1 MRTDEN
7 AIWCAGYL
15 CIRGGAFG
23 QKDGVGDEF
32 PESKRRK
39 TRNKKV
45 EGTNLDKRLNEI
57 RGGSSDPKKNS
68 SNDPAGRN
76 KRPKQSKSKAKVEAA
91 SSNRLHRKVRQKV
104 RRGRH
109 KLKATVKATLAKT
122 TLPSR
127 ETFREW
133 SMWTNHTSNKAKA
146 SFYDSI
152 ELVSQAL
159 LRSEMDAAISSETD
173 HDDTIP
179 SHDLEITHQSDL
191 TRPGRKVF
199 VVTTAS
205 LPWFTGTAVNPLLRA
220 AYLCRKLREINNHNS
235 TMNEPNEQQW
245 VTLVIPW
252 LELEEDR
259 LELYGSSNEFA
270 NQTAQEQ
277 YIRSWLRDDAGMPA
291 EADEESGLRILWYP
305 ARYHPGLKSIFAM
318 GDLISLIPEEDADVV
333 VLEEPEHLNWYRAP
347 GDGWAKK
354 FDYSVGIVHTNYVS
368 YASSQYHG
376 LWTAPAIALMSSAMI
391 RAYCH
396 KVIKLSG
403 VLQSF
408 APEKEMISN
417 VHGVRADFLDEGRR
431 RGNETSSK
439 MSNDEST
446 TGNDAD
452 GSVHAYFIGK
462 LLWAKGLDK
471 MLELQDFYR
480 QVTGDYFSIDIY
492 GSGPEQKEI
501 MRAYHGR
508 KHVASSSEGNPSDEN
523 EESTSESEADE
534 IKDEEMESESL
545 LDALPSVPKISS
557 SLESVQ
563 FDLPSSRHEFR
574 RRPIPATFPGRV
586 DHASVKRHK
595 IFINPSVT
603 EVLCTTTAE
612 ALAMGKFA
620 IIPYHPSNMWFRQFP
635 NCLMYRN
642 KWEFAASLKWALA
655 HDPEPLTPELAH
667 QFSWEAATE
676 RFIKAAA
683 ITRHE
688 ARKRAERDN
697 TKLDERMEWFHKQLG
712 KSDALRSILGGGPVA
727 KQVAW
732 TKEKSIGADGDG
744 PIDRGAGDKD
754 GETQDEQ
761 KFIGSSLADAIGQTL
776 ANLVPISEQIGYGAG
791 KTSNV

>member
-1 MRTDEN
+1 MRTSHEN
-7 AIWCAGYL
+7 AIDYNSSNDPVWCAGYL
-15 CIRGGAFG
+15 CIRGGAF
-23 QKDGVGDEF
+23 
-32 PESKRRK
+32 SKK
-39 TRNKKV
+39 NSDV
-45 EGTNLDKRLNEI
+45 ILHDM
-57 RGGSSDPKKNS
+57 RGGSSDSKKKKNG
-68 SNDPAGRN
+68 SNDLARRN
-76 KRPKQSKSKAKVEAA
+76 KRPKQTKPKTKVEAT

-127 ETFREW
+127 EAFREW

-159 LRSEMDAAISSETD
+159 LRSEMDATVSSETD

-220 AYLCRKLREINNHNS
+220 AYLCRKLREINHPNS
-235 TMNEPNEQQW
+235 SMSEPNEQQW

-259 LELYGSSNEFA
+259 LELYGSSNQFA

-291 EADEESGLRILWYP
+291 EADEELGLRILWYP

-354 FDYSVGIVHTNYVS
+354 FEYSVGIVHTNYVS

-376 LWTAPAIALMSSAMI
+376 LWTAPAIAVMSSAMI

-396 KVIKLSG
+396 KVVKLSG

-431 RGNETSSK
+431 RGNETLSK
-439 MSNDEST
+439 SEMPNDEEAD
-446 TGNDAD
+446 DAD
-452 GSVHAYFIGK
+452 DAVQAYFIGK

-492 GSGPEQKEI
+492 GTGPEQKEI

-508 KHVASSSEGNPSDEN
+508 KRTTSNLAGNTSDEK
-523 EESTSESEADE
+523 EESPSESEADE
-534 IKDEEMESESL
+534 ADEIVDGGTEADSL
-545 LDALPSVPKISS
+545 LDVLPKISP

-620 IIPYHPSNMWFRQFP
+620 IIPYHPSNIWFRQFP

-655 HDPEPLTPELAH
+655 HDPEPLTSELAH

-683 ITRHE
+683 ITRYE

-697 TKLDERMEWFHKQLG
+697 TKLDARMEWFHKQLG

-732 TKEKSIGADGDG
+732 TKERSIGIDGDG
-744 PIDRGAGDKD
+744 TINSGTGDEND
-754 GETQDEQ
+754 ETQDE

-776 ANLVPISEQIGYGAG
+776 ANLVPISEQIGFGAAG

>member
-1 MRTDEN
+1 M
-7 AIWCAGYL
+7 
-15 CIRGGAFG
+15 RGGAFDE
-23 QKDGVGDEF
+23 KNAGDNNF
-32 PESKRRK
+32 AKPKRIQSSTK
-39 TRNKKV
+39 I
-45 EGTNLDKRLNEI
+45 EGTNANNGSRLHEI
-57 RGGSSDPKKNS
+57 RAGSSDQKNNGAKSSANKAKKT
-68 SNDPAGRN
+68 
-76 KRPKQSKSKAKVEAA
+76 KQSRPRRKAEEMG
-91 SSNRLHRKVRQKV
+91 STRLHRKVRQKV

-127 ETFREW
+127 EAFREW
-133 SMWTNHTSNKAKA
+133 SMWTNHTNNKAKA
-146 SFYDSI
+146 TFYDRI
-152 ELVSQAL
+152 ELVTQAL
-159 LRSEMDAAISSETD
+159 LRSEMDATVSSETD

-220 AYLCRKLREINNHNS
+220 AYLCRKLREINKHNS
-235 TMNEPNEQQW
+235 TLGEPGERQW

-259 LELYGSSNEFA
+259 LELYGLANSFA
-270 NQTAQEQ
+270 NETVQEQ
-277 YIRSWLRDDAGMPA
+277 HIRSWLRDEAGMPD

-318 GDLISLIPEEDADVV
+318 GDLISLIPEEDANVV
-333 VLEEPEHLNWYRAP
+333 VLEEPEHLNWYRPP

-354 FDYSVGIVHTNYVS
+354 FEYSVGIVHTNYVS

-417 VHGVRADFLDEGRR
+417 VHGVRTDFLDEGRR
-431 RGNETSSK
+431 RGNETLSK
-439 MSNDEST
+439 MSNGEDA
-446 TGNDAD
+446 NDAD
-452 GSVHAYFIGK
+452 DSVQAYFIGK

-480 QVTGDYFSIDIY
+480 QVTGEYFSIDIY

-501 MRAYHGR
+501 MRGYHGR
-508 KHVASSSEGNPSDEN
+508 KHATSSLAGNANDEREESPSQSDESVN
-523 EESTSESEADE
+523 EETHAEPLRGAQ
-534 IKDEEMESESL
+534 
-545 LDALPSVPKISS
+545 PSIPKISS

-642 KWEFAASLKWALA
+642 KWEFAASLKWAQA

-688 ARKRAERDN
+688 ARKRAQRDT

-732 TKEKSIGADGDG
+732 TKEKSNGAEGDESTTIDGGIGGD
-744 PIDRGAGDKD
+744 
-754 GETQDEQ
+754 ESQDE
-761 KFIGSSLADAIGQTL
+761 KFIGSSLADAISQTL
-776 ANLVPISEQIGYGAG
+776 ANLVPFEHHSGIADDSARVKPAVLTPAFQDAVG
-791 KTSNV
+791 

>member
-1 MRTDEN
+1 MRTHEN
-7 AIWCAGYL
+7 SNNIHHASKDPVWCAGYL
-15 CIRGGAFG
+15 CMRGGAFD
-23 QKDGVGDEF
+23 QKNNASDKDLEQKRPKRTKVSTGVS
-32 PESKRRK
+32 P
-39 TRNKKV
+39 V
-45 EGTNLDKRLNEI
+45 EGT
-57 RGGSSDPKKNS
+57 S
-68 SNDPAGRN
+68 
-76 KRPKQSKSKAKVEAA
+76 AKM
-91 SSNRLHRKVRQKV
+91 LHRKVRQKV

-109 KLKATVKATLAKT
+109 KLRTTVKATLAKT

-127 ETFREW
+127 EAFREW

-159 LRSEMDAAISSETD
+159 LRSEMDASISSETD

-220 AYLCRKLREINNHNS
+220 AYLCRQLREFNTPNVTTDES
-235 TMNEPNEQQW
+235 EPSERQW

-259 LELYGSSNEFA
+259 LELYGSANQFA
-270 NQTAQEQ
+270 NQTEQEQ
-277 YIRSWLRDDAGMPA
+277 YIRAWLRDEAGMPD

-305 ARYHPGLKSIFAM
+305 SRYHPGLKSIFAM

-354 FDYSVGIVHTNYVS
+354 FQYSVGIVHTNYVS
-368 YASSQYHG
+368 YASAQYHG
-376 LWTAPAIALMSSAMI
+376 LWTAPAIAVMSSAMI

-417 VHGVRADFLDEGRR
+417 VHGVRADFLIEGRR
-431 RGNETSSK
+431 RGNETLFKESIGESPSDAAGSSQ
-439 MSNDEST
+439 
-446 TGNDAD
+446 
-452 GSVHAYFIGK
+452 AYFIGK

-471 MLELQDFYR
+471 MLQLEDFYR
-480 QVTGDYFSIDIY
+480 QVTGDYFSIDVY
-492 GSGPEQKEI
+492 GNGPEQKEI
-501 MRAYHGR
+501 MRAFHGR
-508 KHVASSSEGNPSDEN
+508 KHATSSLADDGNDESEECSESDESVD
-523 EESTSESEADE
+523 EESQ
-534 IKDEEMESESL
+534 SESL
-545 LDALPSVPKISS
+545 LGALPSIPKLSS

-574 RRPIPATFPGRV
+574 RRPIPSTFPGRV
-586 DHASVKRHK
+586 DHASVKSHK

-642 KWEFAASLKWALA
+642 KWEFAASLKWALSRG
-655 HDPEPLTPELAH
+655 PEPLTAELAH

-676 RFIKAAA
+676 RFIGAAA

-688 ARKRAERDN
+688 ARKRAERD
-697 TKLDERMEWFHKQLG
+697 TAKLDERMEWFHKQLA

-732 TKEKSIGADGDG
+732 TKERSIGTEGDDAIHVTDDDE
-744 PIDRGAGDKD
+744 P
-754 GETQDEQ
+754 QDD
-761 KFIGSSLADAIGQTL
+761 KFIGSSLTDAIGQTL
-776 ANLVPISEQIGYGAG
+776 ANLVPLSEHGAGG
-791 KTSNV
+791 KTSTV